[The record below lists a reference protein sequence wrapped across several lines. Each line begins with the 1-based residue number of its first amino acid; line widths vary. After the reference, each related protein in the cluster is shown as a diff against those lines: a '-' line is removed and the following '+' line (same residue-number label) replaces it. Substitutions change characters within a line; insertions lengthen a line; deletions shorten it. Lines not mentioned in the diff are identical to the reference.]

1 MSFRLFIYY
10 CALCGG
16 AGAFLGWAL
25 GRWQVTGKGVF
36 ATGLI
41 GLLVGLAISF
51 ALSLLDGL
59 WNVPLRQVGAIGA
72 RVLTSV
78 IIGSAGGLL
87 GGIVGQ
93 ALYNTWN
100 ISLVVVFGWTLTG
113 LLIGGSLGVFELLA
127 VLLRNQPPHGPI
139 RKTLNGLI
147 GGTAG
152 GLLGGVLYTVMR
164 GTLTERF
171 SDKDTDRLWT
181 PSSWGFVIL
190 GMCIGLLIA
199 LAQVILK
206 EAWLKVEAGFRK
218 GREQIISK
226 PIITIGRAEDC
237 DVGLFGDPQVDKHHC
252 QIARRGND
260 YVLTDE
266 GSSSGTFVN
275 DERVNGSRF
284 LRSGDLIRLG
294 RCLLRFGERHKK

>member
-1 MSFRLFIYY
+1 M
-10 CALCGG
+10 
-16 AGAFLGWAL
+16 
-25 GRWQVTGKGVF
+25 
-36 ATGLI
+36 
-41 GLLVGLAISF
+41 
-51 ALSLLDGL
+51 
-59 WNVPLRQVGAIGA
+59 
-72 RVLTSV
+72 
-78 IIGSAGGLL
+78 
-87 GGIVGQ
+87 
-93 ALYNTWN
+93 
-100 ISLVVVFGWTLTG
+100 TG
-113 LLIGGSLGVFELLA
+113 LLIGVSLGVFELLA
-127 VLLRNQPPHGPI
+127 ALVRNVSARGPM
-139 RKTLNGLI
+139 RKLINGLI

-152 GLLGGVLYTVMR
+152 GILGGILDVVLSGMFQK
-164 GTLTERF
+164 RF
-171 SDKDTDRLWT
+171 ADKEVTSLWT

-190 GMCIGLLIA
+190 GLCIGLFIA

-206 EAWLKVEAGFRK
+206 EAWLTVEAGFRK
-218 GREQIISK
+218 GREQIITK
-226 PIITIGRAEDC
+226 PIIVIGRAEDC